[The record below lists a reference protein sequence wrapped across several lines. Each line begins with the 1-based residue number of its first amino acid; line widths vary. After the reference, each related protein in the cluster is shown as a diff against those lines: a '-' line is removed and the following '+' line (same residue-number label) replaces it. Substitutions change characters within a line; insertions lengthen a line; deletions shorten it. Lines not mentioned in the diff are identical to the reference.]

1 MKKFQFPKRAG
12 KTGDGRVFK
21 NGTAATAVAV
31 LALAAVVLVNLLVNA
46 LPSQATQFDLSAS
59 GLYSLSD
66 ATKQMLEEIDQD
78 VNLYYLAQTGSED
91 PMVTALLDRY
101 AGASSHVSWQQ
112 KDPAVYP
119 TFAQQLGADGAE
131 EGGLIVQCGDRLRTL
146 SSSDFYSYDYAS
158 YYTTGSVSTQFDAEN
173 QITSAILYVTS
184 GSTPVLG
191 RLTGHGETA
200 LNSDLTG
207 ACRTW
212 MWRMSTC

>member
-1 MKKFQFPKRAG
+1 MKKFQFPKKAQ

-21 NGTAATAVAV
+21 NGTAATAMAV

-46 LPSQATQFDLSAS
+46 LPSQTTQFDLSAS

-112 KDPAVYP
+112 KDPAIYP
-119 TFAQQLGADGAE
+119 TFAQQLGADDAA
-131 EGGLIVQCGDRLRTL
+131 EGGLIELVRPAVREL
-146 SSSDFYSYDYAS
+146 S
-158 YYTTGSVSTQFDAEN
+158 TGCA
-173 QITSAILYVTS
+173 
-184 GSTPVLG
+184 P
-191 RLTGHGETA
+191 
-200 LNSDLTG
+200 
-207 ACRTW
+207 
-212 MWRMSTC
+212 